1 MIEIQNFLRV
11 EITAATNVRNLL
23 NNRESREYTLWF
35 CADNDKNLLLDE
47 LESGYKP
54 VHEKIFR
61 LLCSFVTQGVI
72 RLIVSISLRM
82 CL

>member
-35 CADNDKNLLLDE
+35 CSDNDKNLLLDE
-47 LESGYKP
+47 LE
-54 VHEKIFR
+54 
-61 LLCSFVTQGVI
+61 
-72 RLIVSISLRM
+72 
-82 CL
+82 